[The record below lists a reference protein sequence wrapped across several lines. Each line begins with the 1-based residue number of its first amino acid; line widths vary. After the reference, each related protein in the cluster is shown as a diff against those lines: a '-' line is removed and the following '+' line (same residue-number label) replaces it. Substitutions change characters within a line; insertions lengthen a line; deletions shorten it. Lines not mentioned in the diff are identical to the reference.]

1 MIITQILNTNAVI
14 AEMSG
19 EEIVLLGK
27 NIGFKKKSGQAVDE
41 NLIEKRF
48 NRIDKEIEDL
58 FDE

>member
-27 NIGFKKKSGQAVDE
+27 NIGFKKKPGQAVDE